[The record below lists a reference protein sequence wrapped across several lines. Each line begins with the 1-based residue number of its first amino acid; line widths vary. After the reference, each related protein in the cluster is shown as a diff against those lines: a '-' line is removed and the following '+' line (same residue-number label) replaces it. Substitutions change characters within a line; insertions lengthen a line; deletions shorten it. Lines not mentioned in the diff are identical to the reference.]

1 MNKRALYSIFSW
13 LAAAAVFAV
22 ILFVTAVNCI
32 NSYVSFPLNDYWIE
46 LLVNYSAGP
55 IRRGLLGEIL
65 EKISFIPIQVLWLS
79 ILVICYAFI
88 YSVLVLRMRALRI
101 PFIMQIGVYL
111 SPLLCYCLYF
121 SYYFVNRDI
130 FLLAGALLIL
140 LPVSSVYRNRG
151 KAGTRCLAFCSLL
164 LTAVGSVMLFSHA
177 GSCTLL
183 VLPLLL
189 MALVCRNAVDFVL
202 FTLLPAAVFILE
214 ILTIQNFMSV
224 LSPDGMM
231 AVLDDI
237 KSRYPIVPG
246 RMDDLIL
253 VTLRSLSAAGQAHWR
268 EVTAANLGNLPSI
281 CLDAA
286 LLTAAAVLPLVL
298 VLFRGVRE
306 AGSSGLRYMKISAI
320 FLASIAPMALTF
332 VAVDFFRWRNWAC
345 FMLLCSVL
353 LLCRSPA
360 SGVDSEGSRAAL
372 HSRLRYGAAV
382 VISLISAAVVCR
394 DLSVVVPARYE
405 VFDKMLNLSGR
416 YRIMLLES
424 PNDKTMIDV
433 PGFSWELVMEP
444 GQAAADVG
452 VPREYGS
459 VGPHLTSICFG
470 TMHHHFFDSGHRRLF
485 MSGYLLISTGSGR
498 FRRPH
503 RSFGVVVSD
512 GKHSIYYPT
521 VAYSGTADIGG
532 YKASIDSM
540 YDDYVLIPPYM
551 NAGKLKVYNAVYTTS
566 GEILQCADPV
576 LEL

>member
-1 MNKRALYSIFSW
+1 M
-13 LAAAAVFAV
+13 
-22 ILFVTAVNCI
+22 
-32 NSYVSFPLNDYWIE
+32 
-46 LLVNYSAGP
+46 
-55 IRRGLLGEIL
+55 
-65 EKISFIPIQVLWLS
+65 
-79 ILVICYAFI
+79 
-88 YSVLVLRMRALRI
+88 
-101 PFIMQIGVYL
+101 
-111 SPLLCYCLYF
+111 
-121 SYYFVNRDI
+121 
-130 FLLAGALLIL
+130 
-140 LPVSSVYRNRG
+140 
-151 KAGTRCLAFCSLL
+151 
-164 LTAVGSVMLFSHA
+164 
-177 GSCTLL
+177 
-183 VLPLLL
+183 
-189 MALVCRNAVDFVL
+189 
-202 FTLLPAAVFILE
+202 
-214 ILTIQNFMSV
+214 
-224 LSPDGMM
+224 
-231 AVLDDI
+231 
-237 KSRYPIVPG
+237 
-246 RMDDLIL
+246 
-253 VTLRSLSAAGQAHWR
+253 
-268 EVTAANLGNLPSI
+268 
-281 CLDAA
+281 
-286 LLTAAAVLPLVL
+286 
-298 VLFRGVRE
+298 
-306 AGSSGLRYMKISAI
+306 
-320 FLASIAPMALTF
+320 
-332 VAVDFFRWRNWAC
+332 
-345 FMLLCSVL
+345 
-353 LLCRSPA
+353 
-360 SGVDSEGSRAAL
+360 DSEGSRAAL

-394 DLSVVVPARYE
+394 DLSVEVPARYE

-503 RSFGVVVSD
+503 RSFGFVVSD